1 MLLDLGHSE
10 LDVLPDSYRHI
21 KFLVLRWCPEGTA
34 GRGEGDKHYIPP
46 DPYLREIR
54 LKSVCKGNTVAEGLW
69 ISNETFWC
77 FGSGGP
83 EAPSIS

>member
-46 DPYLREIR
+46 TLILE
-54 LKSVCKGNTVAEGLW
+54 KSG
-69 ISNETFWC
+69 
-77 FGSGGP
+77 
-83 EAPSIS
+83 